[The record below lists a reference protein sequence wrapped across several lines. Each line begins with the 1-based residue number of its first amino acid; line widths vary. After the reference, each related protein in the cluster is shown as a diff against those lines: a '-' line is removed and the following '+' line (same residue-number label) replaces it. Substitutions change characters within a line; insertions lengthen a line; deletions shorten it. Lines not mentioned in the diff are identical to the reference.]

1 MGLLRRLLVL
11 AIWLLAYWPIHNFL
25 SALWAPDACLDRGGS
40 FDYRLWECSQVN
52 QPYINTAL
60 HEVPGFWLAL
70 LSLLLAVV
78 ATKSLKRLITPRHPL
93 PDSGQSRPGL

>member
-1 MGLLRRLLVL
+1 MASRLL
-11 AIWLLAYWPIHNFL
+11 ASSQFL
-25 SALWAPDACLDRGGS
+25 SALWAPDTCLDRGGS
-40 FDYRLWECSQVN
+40 FDCRLWECSQVS

-78 ATKSLKRLITPRHPL
+78 AIKSLKRLITPRPPL
-93 PDSGQSRPGL
+93 PDSGQSRTGL